1 MKAAKT
7 NRLEEFLDSKLIP
20 LGNKVSQQRHLKGI
34 RDGMVAATPLALL
47 GGMTLIVT
55 SPPVNLDTMKPTNFL
70 FQFLIAWKKWAVAN
84 GMQIELLYRA
94 TMGLMA
100 LFICLAIAHS
110 MAKTYKMDPV
120 GTMIVSAV
128 CFMIASAPSNMGVMA
143 SGITADMTIKEVLE
157 KQSVLMPTGF
167 LGAEGIF
174 TAIIIALLTTEITR
188 LLTSKGLVIKMPDAV
203 PAPVKASFASITPLI
218 VNAVGVF
225 LISLLAQKL
234 SHGLLIPE
242 LIKAVFQPL
251 VVAVDSPFGIIIISL
266 VTQVLWLV
274 GLHGSSIVSGV
285 VGAFELGNLTANAA
299 LVTQGLEPHYIYT
312 EPFRAF
318 FMILGGAGA
327 TIALNILMLRSRSKQ
342 LKTLGRLAIVPSVF
356 NINEP
361 LIFGT
366 PIVLN
371 PTLAIPFIL
380 AQTVNGL
387 LTYLIMYLDIIG
399 KTFTYVPWTTP
410 APLGAMLS
418 TLDVKA
424 FIWIILL
431 IVVDLLIWFP
441 FFKSYE
447 KQLILEDKELEDAQR
462 KESGLNGA

>member
-7 NRLEEFLDSKLIP
+7 NRFEEFLDSKLIP
-20 LGNKVSQQRHLKGI
+20 LGNKISQQRHLKGI

-70 FQFLIAWKKWAVAN
+70 FQFLIGWKKWAVAN
-84 GMQIELLYRA
+84 GMEIELLFRA

-100 LFICLAIAHS
+100 LFICMAIAHS
-110 MAKTYKMDPV
+110 MAKSYKMDPV
-120 GTMIVSAV
+120 GSMIISAV
-128 CFMIASAPSNMGVMA
+128 SFMISSAPSNLGVLS
-143 SGITADMTIKEVLE
+143 SGIAADMTIKEVLE
-157 KQSVLMPTGF
+157 QQSVLMPTGF

-174 TAIIIALLTTEITR
+174 TAIVIALLTTEVTR
-188 LLTSKGLVIKMPDAV
+188 FLTNKGLVVKMPDAV
-203 PAPVKASFASITPLI
+203 PAPVKASFASITPLM

-225 LISLLAQKL
+225 LLSMLAQKL
-234 SHGLLIPE
+234 SGGLLIPE
-242 LIKAVFQPL
+242 LVKALFQPL
-251 VVAVDSPFGIIIISL
+251 VVAVDSPFGIFLISIL
-266 VTQVLWLV
+266 TQVLWLV
-274 GLHGSSIVSGV
+274 GLHGSSIVSGM
-285 VGAFELGNLTANAA
+285 VGAFELGNLAANAA
-299 LVTQGLEPHYIYT
+299 LVTQGLSPDYTYT

-327 TIALNILMLRSRSKQ
+327 TIGLNLLMLRSRSKQ
-342 LKTLGRLAIVPSVF
+342 LKTLGKLAIVPSIF

-366 PIVLN
+366 PLVLN

-387 LTYLIMYLDIIG
+387 LTYLIMYVDIIG

-410 APLGAMLS
+410 APLGAMIS
-418 TLDVKA
+418 TMNFKA
-424 FIWIILL
+424 FIWVILL
-431 IVVDLLIWFP
+431 IVVDLIIWFP

-447 KQLILEDKELEDAQR
+447 RQLIQEDKELEEIQQ
-462 KESGLNGA
+462 KERNLNEA

>member
-1 MKAAKT
+1 MSAPKVNKF
-7 NRLEEFLDSKLIP
+7 EQFLDSKLIP
-20 LGNKVSQQRHLKGI
+20 LGNKVSQQRHLKAI

-55 SPPVNLDTMKPTNFL
+55 SPPVDLNTMQPTNFI
-70 FQFLIAWKKWAVAN
+70 FKFLIAWKEWAVEY
-84 GMQIELLYRA
+84 GMQIELLQRA
-94 TMGLMA
+94 SMGMMA
-100 LFICLAIAHS
+100 LFICMAIAHS
-110 MAKTYKMDPV
+110 LAKSYKLDSM
-120 GTMIVSAV
+120 GSMIISAV
-128 CFMIASAPSNMGVMA
+128 CFLIASAPSDLGVMA
-143 SGITADMTIKEVLE
+143 SKITPTMTGEEVLAN
-157 KQSVLMPTGF
+157 QSVLMPTGF

-174 TAIIIALLTTEITR
+174 TAILLAIITTEVTR
-188 LLTSKGLVIKMPDAV
+188 FLKEKNIMIKMPDAV
-203 PAPVKASFASITPLI
+203 PAAVKASFASIIPLI

-225 LISLLAQKL
+225 LLSLLAQKL
-234 SHGLLIPE
+234 SEGLLIPE
-242 LIKAVFQPL
+242 LIKAALQPL
-251 VVAVDSPFGIIIISL
+251 VVAVDSPFGIILISV

-285 VGAFELGNLTANAA
+285 VGAFELGNLTANAE
-299 LVTQGLEPHYIYT
+299 LVTQGLVPEFIYT

-327 TIALNILMLRSRSKQ
+327 TIALNILMLRSKAKQ
-342 LKTLGRLAIVPSVF
+342 LKTLGRLAIVPSMF

-366 PIVLN
+366 PQVLN

-387 LTYLIMYLDIIG
+387 LTYLVMSMDIIG

-410 APLGAMLS
+410 APLGAALS
-418 TLDVKA
+418 TMDVKA
-424 FIWIILL
+424 FVWILLL
-431 IVVDLLIWFP
+431 IVVDLVIWYP

-447 KQLILEDKELEDAQR
+447 KQLVLEEKAAEKA
-462 KESGLNGA
+462 GA

>member
-1 MKAAKT
+1 MNATKVNKF
-7 NRLEEFLDSKLIP
+7 EQFLDSKLIP
-20 LGNKVSQQRHLKGI
+20 LGNKVSQQRHLKAI

-55 SPPVNLDTMKPTNFL
+55 SPPVDLNTMQPTNFI
-70 FQFLIAWKKWAVAN
+70 FKFLIAWKEWAVEY
-84 GMQIELLYRA
+84 GMQIELLQRA
-94 TMGLMA
+94 SMGMMA
-100 LFICLAIAHS
+100 LFICMAIAHS
-110 MAKTYKMDPV
+110 LAKSYKLDSM
-120 GTMIVSAV
+120 GSMIISAV
-128 CFMIASAPSNMGVMA
+128 CFLIASAPSDLGVMA
-143 SGITADMTIKEVLE
+143 SKITPTMTGEEVLAN
-157 KQSVLMPTGF
+157 QSVLMPTGF

-174 TAIIIALLTTEITR
+174 TAILLAIITTEVTR
-188 LLTSKGLVIKMPDAV
+188 FLKEKNIMIKMPDAV
-203 PAPVKASFASITPLI
+203 PAAVKASFASIIPLI

-225 LISLLAQKL
+225 LLSLLAQKL
-234 SHGLLIPE
+234 SEGLLIPE
-242 LIKAVFQPL
+242 LIKAALQPL
-251 VVAVDSPFGIIIISL
+251 VVAVDSPFGIILISV

-285 VGAFELGNLTANAA
+285 VGAFELGNLTANAE
-299 LVTQGLEPHYIYT
+299 LVTQGLVPEFIYT

-327 TIALNILMLRSRSKQ
+327 TIALNILMLRSKAKQ
-342 LKTLGRLAIVPSVF
+342 LKTLGRLAIVPSMF

-366 PIVLN
+366 PLVLN

-387 LTYLIMYLDIIG
+387 LTYLVMSMDIIG

-410 APLGAMLS
+410 APLGAALS
-418 TLDVKA
+418 TMDVKA
-424 FIWIILL
+424 FVWILLL
-431 IVVDLLIWFP
+431 IVVDLVIWYP

-447 KQLILEDKELEDAQR
+447 KQLVLEEKAAEKA
-462 KESGLNGA
+462 GA

>member
-1 MKAAKT
+1 MKAANLKFG
-7 NRLEEFLDSKLIP
+7 EFLDAKLIP
-20 LGNKVSQQRHLKGI
+20 LGNKVSQQRHLKAI

-55 SPPVNLDTMKPTNFL
+55 SPPVNLDTMKPTNVL
-70 FQFLIAWKKWAVAN
+70 FQFLIAWKKWTAAN

-94 TMGLMA
+94 SMGLMA

-110 MAKTYKMDPV
+110 LAKAYKMDPV
-120 GTMIVSAV
+120 GSMIVSAV
-128 CFMIASAPSNMGVMA
+128 SFMIASAPSNLGIM
-143 SGITADMTIKEVLE
+143 SDGITASMTGKEILAN
-157 KQSVLMPTGF
+157 QSVLMPTGF
-167 LGAEGIF
+167 LGADGIF
-174 TAIIIALLTTEITR
+174 TAIILGLLTTEVTR
-188 LLTSKGLVIKMPDAV
+188 AMHERGLFIKMPDAV
-203 PAPVKASFASITPLI
+203 PAPVKASFASITPLL
-218 VNAVGVF
+218 VNAVGIF
-225 LISLLAQKL
+225 LISLLVQRL
-234 SHGLLIPE
+234 SGGQLIPE
-242 LIKAVFQPL
+242 MIKTLFKPL
-251 VVAVDSPFGIIIISL
+251 VVAVDSPFGIILISVL
-266 VTQVLWLV
+266 TQILWLV

-299 LVTQGLEPHYIYT
+299 LVTQGLSPEYIYT

-327 TIALNILMLRSRSKQ
+327 TIGLNLLMLRSRSKQ
-342 LKTLGRLAIVPSVF
+342 LKTLGRLAIVPSIF

-387 LTYLIMYLDIIG
+387 LTYLIMYVDIIG
-399 KTFTYVPWTTP
+399 RTFTYVPWTTP
-410 APLGAMLS
+410 APIGAALS
-418 TLDVKA
+418 TLDFKA
-424 FIWIILL
+424 FIWVLLL
-431 IVVDLLIWFP
+431 IIVDLLIWFP

-447 KQLILEDKELEDAQR
+447 KQLILEEEER
-462 KESGLNGA
+462 PGEE

>member
-1 MKAAKT
+1 MEAAKV
-7 NRLEEFLDSKLIP
+7 NRFEKFLDAKLIP
-20 LGNKVSQQRHLKGI
+20 LGNKVSQQRHLKAI

-55 SPPVNLDTMKPTNFL
+55 SPPVNLETMKPTNFL
-70 FQFLIAWKKWAVAN
+70 FQFLIAWKQWAVAN

-94 TMGLMA
+94 SMGLMA
-100 LFICLAIAHS
+100 MFICLAIAHS
-110 MAKTYKMDPV
+110 LAKSYKMDPV
-120 GTMIVSAV
+120 GSMIVSAV
-128 CFMIASAPSNMGVMA
+128 CFMITSAPSDLGVMSA
-143 SGITADMTIKEVLE
+143 GITAKMTGEQILAN
-157 KQSVLMPTGF
+157 QSVLMPTGF

-174 TAIIIALLTTEITR
+174 TAIILGLLTTEVTR
-188 LLTSKGLVIKMPDAV
+188 VMHERGLFIKMPDAV
-203 PAPVKASFASITPLI
+203 PAPVKASFASIIPLI
-218 VNAVGVF
+218 VNAVGIF
-225 LISLLAQKL
+225 FISMLVQKL
-234 SHGLLIPE
+234 SGGLLIPE
-242 LIKAVFQPL
+242 LIKALFKPL
-251 VVAVDSPFGIIIISL
+251 VVAVDSPFGIILISV

-299 LVTQGLEPHYIYT
+299 LVTQGLSPEYIYT

-327 TIALNILMLRSRSKQ
+327 TIGLNILMLRSRSKQ
-342 LKTLGRLAIVPSVF
+342 LKTLGRLAIVPSIF

-380 AQTVNGL
+380 AQTVNGV
-387 LTYLIMYLDIIG
+387 LTYLIMYVDIIG

-410 APLGAMLS
+410 APIGAAIS
-418 TLDVKA
+418 TMDFKA
-424 FIWIILL
+424 LIWVLLL
-431 IVVDLLIWFP
+431 IIVDLLIWFP

-447 KQLILEDKELEDAQR
+447 KQLILEEKEETEA
-462 KESGLNGA
+462 

>member
-1 MKAAKT
+1 MSAPKVNKF
-7 NRLEEFLDSKLIP
+7 EQFLDSKLIP
-20 LGNKVSQQRHLKGI
+20 LGNKVSQQRHLKAI

-55 SPPVNLDTMKPTNFL
+55 SPPVDLNTMQPTNFI
-70 FQFLIAWKKWAVAN
+70 FKFLIAWKEWAVEY
-84 GMQIELLYRA
+84 GMQIELLQRA
-94 TMGLMA
+94 SMGMMA
-100 LFICLAIAHS
+100 LFICMAIAHS
-110 MAKTYKMDPV
+110 LAKSYKLDSM
-120 GTMIVSAV
+120 GSMIISAV
-128 CFMIASAPSNMGVMA
+128 CFLIASAPSDLGVMA
-143 SGITADMTIKEVLE
+143 SKITPIMTGEEVLAN
-157 KQSVLMPTGF
+157 QSVLMPTGF

-174 TAIIIALLTTEITR
+174 TAILLAIITTEVTR
-188 LLTSKGLVIKMPDAV
+188 FLKEKNIMIKMPDAV
-203 PAPVKASFASITPLI
+203 PAAVKASFASIIPLI

-225 LISLLAQKL
+225 LLSLLAQKL
-234 SHGLLIPE
+234 SEGLLIPE
-242 LIKAVFQPL
+242 LIKAALQPL
-251 VVAVDSPFGIIIISL
+251 VVAVDSPFGIILISV

-285 VGAFELGNLTANAA
+285 VGAFELGNLTANAE
-299 LVTQGLEPHYIYT
+299 LVTQGLVPEFIYT

-327 TIALNILMLRSRSKQ
+327 TIALNILMLRSKAKQ
-342 LKTLGRLAIVPSVF
+342 LKTLGRLAIVPSMF

-366 PIVLN
+366 PLVLN

-387 LTYLIMYLDIIG
+387 LTYLVMSMDIIG

-410 APLGAMLS
+410 APLGAALS
-418 TLDVKA
+418 TMDVKA
-424 FIWIILL
+424 FVWILLL
-431 IVVDLLIWFP
+431 IVVDLVIWYP

-447 KQLILEDKELEDAQR
+447 KQLVLEEKAAEKA
-462 KESGLNGA
+462 GA

>member
-1 MKAAKT
+1 MKAINAS
-7 NRLEEFLDSKLIP
+7 RFEEFLDSKLIP
-20 LGNKVSQQRHLKGI
+20 LGNKVSQQKHLKAI

-55 SPPVNLDTMKPTNFL
+55 SPPVNLDTMQPTNLL

-94 TMGLMA
+94 SMGLMA
-100 LFICLAIAHS
+100 MFICLAIAHS
-110 MAKTYKMDPV
+110 LAKSYKMDPV
-120 GTMIVSAV
+120 GSMIVSAV
-128 CFMIASAPSNMGVMA
+128 CFMITSAPSNLGVMSA
-143 SGITADMTIKEVLE
+143 GITAKMTGEQVLAN
-157 KQSVLMPTGF
+157 QSVLMPTNF

-174 TAIIIALLTTEITR
+174 TAIILALLTTEITR
-188 LLTSKGLVIKMPDAV
+188 MMQERGLFIKMPDAV
-203 PAPVKASFASITPLI
+203 PAPVKASFASIIPLI
-218 VNAVGVF
+218 VNAVGIF
-225 LISLLAQKL
+225 LISLLIQKL
-234 SHGLLIPE
+234 SGGLLIPE
-242 LIKAVFQPL
+242 MIKTLFKPL
-251 VVAVDSPFGIIIISL
+251 VVAVDSPFGIILISV

-299 LVTQGLEPHYIYT
+299 LVTQGLSPEYIYT

-327 TIALNILMLRSRSKQ
+327 TIGLNLLMLRSRSKQ
-342 LKTLGRLAIVPSVF
+342 LKTLGKLAIVPSIF

-366 PIVLN
+366 PLVLN

-380 AQTVNGL
+380 AQMVNGL
-387 LTYLIMYLDIIG
+387 LTYLIMYVDIIG

-410 APLGAMLS
+410 APLGAAIS
-418 TLDVKA
+418 TMDFKA
-424 FIWIILL
+424 FVWVLLL
-431 IVVDLLIWFP
+431 IVVDLIIWFP

-447 KQLILEDKELEDAQR
+447 KQMIIEEQEEMEAVV
-462 KESGLNGA
+462 

>member
-1 MKAAKT
+1 MEAAKV
-7 NRLEEFLDSKLIP
+7 NRFEKFLDAKLIP
-20 LGNKVSQQRHLKGI
+20 LGNKVSQQRHLKAI

-55 SPPVNLDTMKPTNFL
+55 SPPVNLETMKPTNFL
-70 FQFLIAWKKWAVAN
+70 FQFLIAWKQWAVAN

-94 TMGLMA
+94 SMGLMA
-100 LFICLAIAHS
+100 MFICLAIAHS
-110 MAKTYKMDPV
+110 LAKSYKMDPV
-120 GTMIVSAV
+120 GSMIVSAV
-128 CFMIASAPSNMGVMA
+128 CFMITSAPSDLGVMSA
-143 SGITADMTIKEVLE
+143 GITAKMTGEQILAN
-157 KQSVLMPTGF
+157 QSVLMQTGF

-174 TAIIIALLTTEITR
+174 TAIILGLLTTEVTR
-188 LLTSKGLVIKMPDAV
+188 VMHERGLFIKMPDAV
-203 PAPVKASFASITPLI
+203 PAPVKASFASIIPLI
-218 VNAVGVF
+218 VNAVGIF
-225 LISLLAQKL
+225 LISMLVQKL
-234 SHGLLIPE
+234 SGGLLIPE
-242 LIKAVFQPL
+242 LIKALFKPL
-251 VVAVDSPFGIIIISL
+251 VVAVDSPFGIILISV

-299 LVTQGLEPHYIYT
+299 LVTQGLSPEYIYT

-327 TIALNILMLRSRSKQ
+327 TIGLNILMLRSRSKQ
-342 LKTLGRLAIVPSVF
+342 LKTLGRLAIVPSIF

-380 AQTVNGL
+380 AQTVNGV
-387 LTYLIMYLDIIG
+387 LTYLIMYVDIIG

-410 APLGAMLS
+410 APIGAAIS
-418 TLDVKA
+418 TMDFKA
-424 FIWIILL
+424 LIWVLLL
-431 IVVDLLIWFP
+431 IIVDLLIWFP

-447 KQLILEDKELEDAQR
+447 KQLILEEKEETEA
-462 KESGLNGA
+462 

>member
-1 MKAAKT
+1 MSAPKVNKF
-7 NRLEEFLDSKLIP
+7 EQFLDSKLIP
-20 LGNKVSQQRHLKGI
+20 LGNKVSQQRHLKAI

-55 SPPVNLDTMKPTNFL
+55 SPPVDLNTMQPTNFI
-70 FQFLIAWKKWAVAN
+70 FKFLIAWKEWAVEY
-84 GMQIELLYRA
+84 GMQIELLQRA
-94 TMGLMA
+94 SMGMMA
-100 LFICLAIAHS
+100 LFICMAIAHS
-110 MAKTYKMDPV
+110 LAKSYKLDSM
-120 GTMIVSAV
+120 GSMIISAV
-128 CFMIASAPSNMGVMA
+128 CFLIASAPSDLGVMA
-143 SGITADMTIKEVLE
+143 SKITPTMTGEEVLAN
-157 KQSVLMPTGF
+157 QSVLMPTGF

-174 TAIIIALLTTEITR
+174 TAILLAIITTEVTR
-188 LLTSKGLVIKMPDAV
+188 FLKEKNIMIKMPDAV
-203 PAPVKASFASITPLI
+203 PAAVKASFASIIPLI

-225 LISLLAQKL
+225 LLSLLAQKL
-234 SHGLLIPE
+234 SEGLLIPE
-242 LIKAVFQPL
+242 LIKAALQPL
-251 VVAVDSPFGIIIISL
+251 VVAVDSPFGIILISV

-285 VGAFELGNLTANAA
+285 VGAFELGNLTANAE
-299 LVTQGLEPHYIYT
+299 LVTQGLVPEFIYT

-327 TIALNILMLRSRSKQ
+327 TIALNILMLRSKAKQ
-342 LKTLGRLAIVPSVF
+342 LKTLGRLAIVPSMF

-366 PIVLN
+366 PLVLN

-387 LTYLIMYLDIIG
+387 LTYLLMSMDIIG

-410 APLGAMLS
+410 APLGAALS
-418 TLDVKA
+418 TMDVKA
-424 FIWIILL
+424 FVWILLL
-431 IVVDLLIWFP
+431 IVVDLVIWYP

-447 KQLILEDKELEDAQR
+447 KQLVLEEKAAEKA
-462 KESGLNGA
+462 GA

>member
-1 MKAAKT
+1 MNTAKVS
-7 NRLEEFLDSKLIP
+7 RFEEFLDSKLIP
-20 LGNKVSQQRHLKGI
+20 LGNKVSQQRHLKAI

-55 SPPVNLDTMKPTNFL
+55 SPPVNLDTMKPTNIM
-70 FQFLIAWKKWAVAN
+70 FQFLIAWKKWAIAN

-94 TMGLMA
+94 SMGLMA

-110 MAKTYKMDPV
+110 LAKSYKMDPV
-120 GTMIVSAV
+120 GSMIVSAV
-128 CFMIASAPSNMGVMA
+128 CFMITSAPSDLGVMS
-143 SGITADMTIKEVLE
+143 SGITAKMTGEQILTN
-157 KQSVLMPTGF
+157 QSILMPTGF

-174 TAIIIALLTTEITR
+174 TAIILGLLTTEVTR
-188 LLTSKGLVIKMPDAV
+188 IMHERGMFIKMPDAV
-203 PAPVKASFASITPLI
+203 PAPVKASFASIIPLI
-218 VNAVGVF
+218 VNAVGIF
-225 LISLLAQKL
+225 LISLLIQKF
-234 SHGLLIPE
+234 SGGLLIPE
-242 LIKAVFQPL
+242 LIKSIFKPL
-251 VVAVDSPFGIIIISL
+251 VVAVDSPFGIILISV
-266 VTQVLWLV
+266 VTQVLWIV

-299 LVTQGLEPHYIYT
+299 LVTQGLSPEYIYT

-327 TIALNILMLRSRSKQ
+327 TIGLNILMLRSRSKQ
-342 LKTLGRLAIVPSVF
+342 LKTLGRLAIVPSIF

-387 LTYLIMYLDIIG
+387 LTYLIMYVDIIG

-410 APLGAMLS
+410 APIGAAIS
-418 TLDVKA
+418 TMDFKA
-424 FIWIILL
+424 FIWVLLL
-431 IVVDLLIWFP
+431 IIVDLIIWFP

-447 KQLILEDKELEDAQR
+447 KQLILEEKEEMEADA
-462 KESGLNGA
+462 

>member
-1 MKAAKT
+1 MSAPKVNKF
-7 NRLEEFLDSKLIP
+7 EQFLDSKLIP
-20 LGNKVSQQRHLKGI
+20 LGNKVSQQRHLKAI

-55 SPPVNLDTMKPTNFL
+55 SPPVDLNTMQPTNFI
-70 FQFLIAWKKWAVAN
+70 FKFLIAWKEWAVEY
-84 GMQIELLYRA
+84 GMQIELLQRA
-94 TMGLMA
+94 SMGMMA
-100 LFICLAIAHS
+100 LFIAMAIAHS
-110 MAKTYKMDPV
+110 LAKSYKMDPM
-120 GTMIVSAV
+120 GSMIISAV
-128 CFMIASAPSNMGVMA
+128 CFLIASAPSDLGVMA
-143 SGITADMTIKEVLE
+143 SKITPNMTGEEVLAN
-157 KQSVLMPTGF
+157 QSVLMPTGF

-174 TAIIIALLTTEITR
+174 TAILLAIVTTEVTR
-188 LLTSKGLVIKMPDAV
+188 FLKEKNIMIKMPDAV
-203 PAPVKASFASITPLI
+203 PAAVKASFASIIPLI

-225 LISLLAQKL
+225 LLSLLAQKL
-234 SHGLLIPE
+234 SEGLLIPE
-242 LIKAVFQPL
+242 LIKAVLQPL
-251 VVAVDSPFGIIIISL
+251 VVAVDSPFGIILISV

-285 VGAFELGNLTANAA
+285 VGAFELGNLTANAE
-299 LVTQGLEPHYIYT
+299 LVTQGLVPEFIYT

-327 TIALNILMLRSRSKQ
+327 TIALNILMLRRKAKQ
-342 LKTLGRLAIVPSVF
+342 LKTLGRLAIVPSMF

-366 PIVLN
+366 PLVLN

-387 LTYLIMYLDIIG
+387 LTYLVMSMDIIG

-410 APLGAMLS
+410 APLGAALS
-418 TLDVKA
+418 TMDVKA
-424 FIWIILL
+424 FVWILL
-431 IVVDLLIWFP
+431 LIAVDLVIWYP

-447 KQLILEDKELEDAQR
+447 KQLVLEEKAAEKA
-462 KESGLNGA
+462 GA

>member
-1 MKAAKT
+1 MSAPKVNKF
-7 NRLEEFLDSKLIP
+7 EQFLDSKLIP
-20 LGNKVSQQRHLKGI
+20 LGNKVSQQRHLKAI

-55 SPPVNLDTMKPTNFL
+55 SPPVDLNTMQPTNFI
-70 FQFLIAWKKWAVAN
+70 FKFLIAWKEWAVEY
-84 GMQIELLYRA
+84 GMQIELLQRA
-94 TMGLMA
+94 SMGMMA
-100 LFICLAIAHS
+100 LFICMAIAHS
-110 MAKTYKMDPV
+110 LAKSYKLDSM
-120 GTMIVSAV
+120 GSMIISAV
-128 CFMIASAPSNMGVMA
+128 CFLIASVPSDLGVMA
-143 SGITADMTIKEVLE
+143 SKITPTMTGEEVLAN
-157 KQSVLMPTGF
+157 QSVLMPTGF

-174 TAIIIALLTTEITR
+174 TAILLAIITTEVTR
-188 LLTSKGLVIKMPDAV
+188 FLKEKNIMIKMPDAV
-203 PAPVKASFASITPLI
+203 PAAVKASFASIIPLI

-225 LISLLAQKL
+225 LLSLLAQKL
-234 SHGLLIPE
+234 SEGLLIPE
-242 LIKAVFQPL
+242 LIKAALQPL
-251 VVAVDSPFGIIIISL
+251 VVAVDSPFGIILISV

-285 VGAFELGNLTANAA
+285 VGAFELGNLTANAE
-299 LVTQGLEPHYIYT
+299 LVTQGLVPEFIYT

-327 TIALNILMLRSRSKQ
+327 TIALNILMLRSKAKQ
-342 LKTLGRLAIVPSVF
+342 LKTLGRLAIVPSMF

-366 PIVLN
+366 PLVLN

-387 LTYLIMYLDIIG
+387 LTYLVMSMDIIG

-410 APLGAMLS
+410 APLGAALS
-418 TLDVKA
+418 TMDVKA
-424 FIWIILL
+424 FVWILLL
-431 IVVDLLIWFP
+431 IVVDLVIWYP

-447 KQLILEDKELEDAQR
+447 KQLVLEEKAAEKA
-462 KESGLNGA
+462 GA

>member
-1 MKAAKT
+1 MSAPKVNKF
-7 NRLEEFLDSKLIP
+7 EQFLDSKLIP
-20 LGNKVSQQRHLKGI
+20 LGNKVSQQRHLKAI

-55 SPPVNLDTMKPTNFL
+55 SPPVDLNTMQPTNFI
-70 FQFLIAWKKWAVAN
+70 FKFLIAWKEWAVEY
-84 GMQIELLYRA
+84 GMQIELLQRA
-94 TMGLMA
+94 SMGMMA
-100 LFICLAIAHS
+100 LFICMAIAHS
-110 MAKTYKMDPV
+110 LAKSYKLDSM
-120 GTMIVSAV
+120 GSMIISAV
-128 CFMIASAPSNMGVMA
+128 CFLIASAPSDLGVMA
-143 SGITADMTIKEVLE
+143 SKITPTMTGEEVLAN
-157 KQSVLMPTGF
+157 QSVLMPTGF

-174 TAIIIALLTTEITR
+174 TAILLAIITTEVTR
-188 LLTSKGLVIKMPDAV
+188 FLKEKNIMIKMPDAV
-203 PAPVKASFASITPLI
+203 PAAVKASFASIIPLI

-225 LISLLAQKL
+225 LLSLLVQKL
-234 SHGLLIPE
+234 SEGLLIPE
-242 LIKAVFQPL
+242 LIKAALQPL
-251 VVAVDSPFGIIIISL
+251 VVAVDSPFGIILISV

-285 VGAFELGNLTANAA
+285 VGAFELGNLTANAE
-299 LVTQGLEPHYIYT
+299 LVTQGLVPEFIYT

-327 TIALNILMLRSRSKQ
+327 TIALNILMLRSKAKQ
-342 LKTLGRLAIVPSVF
+342 LKTLGRLAIVPSMF

-366 PIVLN
+366 PLVLN

-387 LTYLIMYLDIIG
+387 LTYLVMSMDIIG

-410 APLGAMLS
+410 APLGAALS
-418 TLDVKA
+418 TMDVKA
-424 FIWIILL
+424 FVWILLL
-431 IVVDLLIWFP
+431 IVVDLVIWYP

-447 KQLILEDKELEDAQR
+447 KQLVLEEKAAEKA
-462 KESGLNGA
+462 GA

>member
-1 MKAAKT
+1 MSAPKVNKF
-7 NRLEEFLDSKLIP
+7 EQFLDSKLIP
-20 LGNKVSQQRHLKGI
+20 LGNKVSQQRHLKAI

-55 SPPVNLDTMKPTNFL
+55 SPPVDLNTMQPTNFI
-70 FQFLIAWKKWAVAN
+70 FKFLIAWKEWAVEY
-84 GMQIELLYRA
+84 GMQIELLQRA
-94 TMGLMA
+94 SMGMMA
-100 LFICLAIAHS
+100 LFICMAIAHS
-110 MAKTYKMDPV
+110 LAKSYKLDSM
-120 GTMIVSAV
+120 GSMIISAV
-128 CFMIASAPSNMGVMA
+128 CFLIASAPSDLGVMA
-143 SGITADMTIKEVLE
+143 SKITPTMTGEEVLAN
-157 KQSVLMPTGF
+157 QSVLMPTGF

-174 TAIIIALLTTEITR
+174 TAILLAIITTEVTR
-188 LLTSKGLVIKMPDAV
+188 FLKEKNIMIKMPDAV
-203 PAPVKASFASITPLI
+203 PAAVKASFASIIPLI

-225 LISLLAQKL
+225 LLSLLAQKL
-234 SHGLLIPE
+234 SEGLLIPE
-242 LIKAVFQPL
+242 LIKAALQPL
-251 VVAVDSPFGIIIISL
+251 VVAVDSPFGIILISV

-285 VGAFELGNLTANAA
+285 VGAFELGNLTANAE
-299 LVTQGLEPHYIYT
+299 LVTQGLVPEFIYT

-327 TIALNILMLRSRSKQ
+327 TIALNILMLRSKAKQ
-342 LKTLGRLAIVPSVF
+342 LKTLGRLAIVPSMF

-366 PIVLN
+366 PLVLN

-387 LTYLIMYLDIIG
+387 LTYLVMSMDIIG

-410 APLGAMLS
+410 APLGAALS
-418 TLDVKA
+418 TMDVKA
-424 FIWIILL
+424 FVWILLL
-431 IVVDLLIWFP
+431 IVVDLVIWYP

-447 KQLILEDKELEDAQR
+447 KQLVLEEKAAEKA
-462 KESGLNGA
+462 GA